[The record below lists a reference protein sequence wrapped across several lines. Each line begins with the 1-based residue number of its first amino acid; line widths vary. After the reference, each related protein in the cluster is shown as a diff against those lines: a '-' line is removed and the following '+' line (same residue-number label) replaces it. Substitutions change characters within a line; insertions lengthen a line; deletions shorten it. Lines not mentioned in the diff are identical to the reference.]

1 MSLVMVVS
9 TGLEPRGG
17 RGERA
22 DLVVL
27 RRQASVS
34 PSVQEGSGP
43 PGMGQGPE
51 WWVGASGSS
60 ARPPEPRG
68 GARGQK
74 SGSIYPSWLCPGQV
88 GRGPGVSTASGQVGP
103 RLVPRVPCL
112 PAWPV
117 PFSACLLSSCG
128 LRPLPVSPWLPFLPV
143 PPQGRCLFSPHL
155 PPPHQAHI
163 CLPCSPV

>member
-1 MSLVMVVS
+1 MVVS
-9 TGLEPRGG
+9 TELEPRGG

-43 PGMGQGPE
+43 PGVGQGPE

-74 SGSIYPSWLCPGQV
+74 SGSTYPSWLCPGQV

-103 RLVPRVPCL
+103 RLVPRAPCL
-112 PAWPV
+112 PASSAPV
-117 PFSACLLSSCG
+117 GPTLCLSLTGSPSSLCLPKAAVSLLST
-128 LRPLPVSPWLPFLPV
+128 
-143 PPQGRCLFSPHL
+143 SPH
-155 PPPHQAHI
+155 PARPTFVFPAA
-163 CLPCSPV
+163 PCEGKRKHRGV